1 MELLAVFLLL
11 TALLIT
17 VLLFSRQTKK
27 PDFNESDTPIGDQLA
42 YEMGIKTW
50 DV

>member
-1 MELLAVFLLL
+1 ME
-11 TALLIT
+11 LIT
-17 VLLFSRQTKK
+17 VFILLIALLVTALLFSRQTKK
-27 PDFNESDTPIGDQLA
+27 PDFSESDTPIGDQLA

>member
-1 MELLAVFLLL
+1 MELLAVFILL

-17 VLLFSRQTKK
+17 ALLYSRQSK
-27 PDFNESDTPIGDQLA
+27 PDFNQSDTPIYDELA
-42 YEMGIKTW
+42 YERGFTKW

>member
-1 MELLAVFLLL
+1 MNLITVTILLI
-11 TALLIT
+11 ALLIT
-17 VLLFSRQTKK
+17 ALLFSRQTKK

-42 YEMGIKTW
+42 YERGFTKW